1 MENNGWIK
9 IHRQIQK
16 HWIWDN
22 PDYLKAWIAILIT
35 VNHEDNKVLIHGELF
50 NCGRGESLLSLAN
63 WAKTFGKGWTIQRT
77 RTFFNLL
84 EKDKMITTEG
94 CRKTTRLNVCNYDS
108 YQEVQQTNN
117 RQTTDKQQAD
127 NKQITTN
134 KNDKKNNN
142 IYTHENVEQSSTCEI
157 EKDEKKE
164 KGIEINYQS
173 LIDLF
178 NKEFEGLLPKVVKL
192 TDSRKKAI
200 KARIAENSKEDVI
213 KVFKNVKSSAFLLGK
228 EKDWACNFDWIF
240 NSSNFVKILEGNYNK
255 NNDVKSNCYD

>member
-9 IHRQIQK
+9 IYRQIQK
-16 HWIWDN
+16 HWVWDN

-84 EKDKMITTEG
+84 EKDKMINTEG

-117 RQTTDKQQAD
+117 RQTTSKQQAN

-134 KNDKKNNN
+134 KNDKNDKKNNIDIQQAENLDESYIKFNSWLMENAPIVSSLKTQMNEKQFLEIKRKYSSNQIINIINNIENYIPTPKKYRNVYLTFKKWAEKEYGESNNN
-142 IYTHENVEQSSTCEI
+142 ITTKTIV
-157 EKDEKKE
+157 
-164 KGIEINYQS
+164 
-173 LIDLF
+173 
-178 NKEFEGLLPKVVKL
+178 
-192 TDSRKKAI
+192 
-200 KARIAENSKEDVI
+200 
-213 KVFKNVKSSAFLLGK
+213 
-228 EKDWACNFDWIF
+228 
-240 NSSNFVKILEGNYNK
+240 
-255 NNDVKSNCYD
+255 YD

>member
-9 IHRQIQK
+9 IYRQIQK

-84 EKDKMITTEG
+84 EKDKMINTEG

-117 RQTTDKQQAD
+117 RQTTGKQQAD

-134 KNDKKNNN
+134 KNDKNDKNNN
-142 IYTHENVEQSSTCEI
+142 IDIQ
-157 EKDEKKE
+157 
-164 KGIEINYQS
+164 Q
-173 LIDLF
+173 
-178 NKEFEGLLPKVVKL
+178 
-192 TDSRKKAI
+192 
-200 KARIAENSKEDVI
+200 AENLDESYI
-213 KVFKNVKSSAFLLGK
+213 K
-228 EKDWACNFDWIF
+228 F
-240 NSSNFVKILEGNYNK
+240 NSWLMENAPIVSSLKTQMNEKQFLEIKRKYSSNQIINIINNIENYIPTPKKYRNVYLTFK
-255 NNDVKSNCYD
+255 KWAEKEYGESNNNITTKTIVYD

>member
-9 IHRQIQK
+9 IHRQIIK

-84 EKDKMITTEG
+84 EKDKMVNTEG
-94 CRKTTRLNVCNYDS
+94 CRKTTRLKVCNYES
-108 YQEVQQTNN
+108 YQEVQQANN
-117 RQTTDKQQAD
+117 RRTTDKQQAD

-134 KNDKKNNN
+134 KNDKNDKKNN
-142 IYTHENVEQSSTCEI
+142 IDIQQAENL
-157 EKDEKKE
+157 DESYIKFNSWLMENAPNVLKINKQITERQFLSLKE
-164 KGIEINYQS
+164 KYSSRQIMEVIESLDNYAPAPKKYVS
-173 LIDLF
+173 VYRTVSEWIKRRNEGDEIKENKIDS
-178 NKEFEGLLPKVVKL
+178 NK
-192 TDSRKKAI
+192 
-200 KARIAENSKEDVI
+200 
-213 KVFKNVKSSAFLLGK
+213 FK
-228 EKDWACNFDWIF
+228 
-240 NSSNFVKILEGNYNK
+240 GNYNNK
-255 NNDVKSNCYD
+255 QEKINYYD